1 MSSTYSNM
9 FKNYFKIAYRNLL
22 KNKAYSF
29 INIGGLAVGMS
40 VALLIGLWI
49 ADELSF
55 NHYHQNHDRIAQ
67 VMQNRTIDGNKDTQ
81 PIVSIPL
88 EDELRSKYES
98 DFKHLVIA
106 FWNQEQVLSYGEN
119 KFTKLGNYMGKEAIQ
134 LFSLNMLKGTNEGL
148 AEPGSILLSESTA
161 KMIFGEE
168 EAMGKLMK
176 INNDMDAEVTGVYED
191 LPKSSS
197 LHGLAFISPWELF
210 VSSQNWVRNARAES
224 NWDMAS
230 FQLFV
235 QLADHANLQEVSE
248 KIKKVAFNHVDEME
262 KAYDPQLFL
271 HPMNDWHLRNNWQ
284 NGMNT
289 GGLIQFVW
297 LFGIVGAF
305 VLILACINFMNLS
318 TAQSEKRSK
327 EVGIR
332 KSIGSLRSQL
342 IYQFFTE
349 SFLVVLLSFV
359 LSAIMVLLALPYFNE
374 LANKNILLPV
384 TSFSFWFAIIGFII
398 FTGLLAGSYPALYLS
413 SFRPLEV
420 LKGTFKSSKSAITF
434 RKGLVV
440 LQFTV
445 SVALIIG
452 TIAVQKQI
460 QYTKDRPMGYDTKG
474 TIMIWSN
481 SPDFKGKYELLRTAL
496 KSKQAILEM
505 SESNSP
511 LTGVFSFDGNF
522 SWEGKDPNAQPRFAA
537 IRVTHDYGKTAG
549 WEVIEGRNF
558 SRDYASDSTAFI
570 LNKTAVEYMGLE
582 DPIGKMVAWGEKESA
597 RKFQIVGVINDMLM
611 QSPFQA
617 IQPTI
622 YSIGKGGMDCM
633 TMKLNPNKSTEE
645 SLALIEGV
653 FKELLPAMPFD
664 YRFADQEHGQKFA
677 AEERIGSLSSI
688 FAVLAV
694 FISCLGLFG
703 LVLFVAEQRT
713 KEIGIRKVLGAS
725 IFNIWKMISRDFVV
739 LVFLSCFLAVP
750 IAYYILSSWLQ
761 GFEYRTN
768 LDWWVF
774 AVAGCGALF
783 ITLLTVSYQAIK
795 SATMNPVKSLMS

>member
-119 KFTKLGNYMGKEAIQ
+119 KFTKLGNYMGQEAIQ

-176 INNDMDAEVTGVYED
+176 INNEMDAEVTGVYED

-271 HPMNDWHLRNNWQ
+271 HPMDDWHLRNNWQ

-496 KSKQAILEM
+496 KSKQAIVEM

-622 YSIGKGGMDCM
+622 YSIGKRGMDCM

>member
-1 MSSTYSNM
+1 MTSTYSNM

-29 INIGGLAVGMS
+29 INIGGLAVGMA
-40 VALLIGLWI
+40 VALLIALWI

-161 KMIFGEE
+161 NMIFGEE

-210 VSSQNWVRNARAES
+210 VSSQNWVKNARAES

-235 QLADHANLQEVSE
+235 QLADHANMQEVSE
-248 KIKKVAFNHVDEME
+248 KIKRVAFNHVDEME

-271 HPMNDWHLRNNWQ
+271 HPMDDWHLRDSWQ

-342 IYQFFTE
+342 INQFFTE

-359 LSAIMVLLALPYFNE
+359 LSAMMVLLALPYFNE
-374 LANKNILLPV
+374 LANKNVLLPI

-474 TIMIWSN
+474 AIMIWSN

-496 KSKQAILEM
+496 KSKQAIVEM

-522 SWEGKDPNAQPRFAA
+522 SWEGKDPNAQPRFAT

-582 DPIGKMVAWGEKESA
+582 DPIGKMIAWGENESA

-622 YSIGKGGMDCM
+622 YSIGRRGMDCM

-664 YRFADQEHGQKFA
+664 YRFADEEHGQKFA

-750 IAYYILSSWLQ
+750 IAYYILTSWLQ

-774 AVAGCGALF
+774 VAAGCGALF
-783 ITLLTVSYQAIK
+783 ITLLTVSFQAIK

>member
-1 MSSTYSNM
+1 MSSIYFNM

-29 INIGGLAVGMS
+29 INIGGLAVGMA

-49 ADELSF
+49 DDELSF

-88 EDELRSKYES
+88 EDELRSKYDN

-168 EAMGKLMK
+168 EAMGELMK
-176 INNDMDAEVTGVYED
+176 INNDMDVEVTGVYED
-191 LPKSSS
+191 FPKSSS

-210 VSSQNWVRNARAES
+210 VSSQNWVSNARAES
-224 NWDMAS
+224 NWDIAS

-235 QLADHANLQEVSE
+235 QLADHANIQDVSE
-248 KIKKVAFNHVDEME
+248 KIKMVAFNHVDELE

-284 NGMNT
+284 NGRNT

-318 TAQSEKRSK
+318 TAQSEKRAK

-332 KSIGSLRSQL
+332 KSVGSLRSQL
-342 IYQFFTE
+342 INQFFTE

-359 LSAIMVLLALPYFNE
+359 LSAMMVLLAIPYFNE

-384 TSFSFWFAIIGFII
+384 TSLSFWFAIIGFII
-398 FTGLLAGSYPALYLS
+398 LTGLVAGSYPALYLS

-481 SPDFKGKYELLRTAL
+481 SPDFKGKYELLRTTL
-496 KSKQAILEM
+496 KSKQAIVEM

-511 LTGVFSFDGNF
+511 LTSVFSFDGNF
-522 SWEGKDPNAQPRFAA
+522 SWEGKAPNVQARFAT

-549 WEVIEGRNF
+549 WEVIEGRDF

-582 DPIGKMVAWGEKESA
+582 HPLGKMITWGENESA
-597 RKFQIVGVINDMLM
+597 RKFQIVGIINDMLM
-611 QSPFQA
+611 QSPSQA

-622 YSIGKGGMDCM
+622 YSIGKRGMDCM

-645 SLALIEGV
+645 SLALIKGV

-664 YRFADQEHGQKFA
+664 YRFADQEHGEKFA
-677 AEERIGSLSSI
+677 AEERIGSLSTI

-725 IFNIWKMISRDFVV
+725 IYTIWKMISRDFVV
-739 LVFLSCFLAVP
+739 LVFLSCFLAIP
-750 IAYYILSSWLQ
+750 IAYYVLTSWLQ

-774 AVAGCGALF
+774 VVAGCGAIF
-783 ITLLTVSYQAIK
+783 ITLLTVSFQAIK

>member
-1 MSSTYSNM
+1 MSSIYFNM

-29 INIGGLAVGMS
+29 INIGGLAVGMA

-49 ADELSF
+49 DDELSF

-88 EDELRSKYES
+88 EDELRSKYDN

-168 EAMGKLMK
+168 EAMGELMK
-176 INNDMDAEVTGVYED
+176 INNDMDVEVTGVYED
-191 LPKSSS
+191 FPKSSS

-210 VSSQNWVRNARAES
+210 VSSQNWVSNARAES
-224 NWDMAS
+224 NWDIAS

-235 QLADHANLQEVSE
+235 QLADHANIQDVSE
-248 KIKKVAFNHVDEME
+248 KIKMVAFNHVDELE

-284 NGMNT
+284 NGRNT

-318 TAQSEKRSK
+318 TAQSEKRAK

-332 KSIGSLRSQL
+332 KSVGSLRSQL
-342 IYQFFTE
+342 INQFFTE

-359 LSAIMVLLALPYFNE
+359 LAAMMVLLAIPYFNE

-384 TSFSFWFAIIGFII
+384 TSLSFWFAIIGFII
-398 FTGLLAGSYPALYLS
+398 LTGLVAGSYPALYLS

-481 SPDFKGKYELLRTAL
+481 SPDFKGKYELLRTTL
-496 KSKQAILEM
+496 KSKQAIVEM

-511 LTGVFSFDGNF
+511 LTSVFSFDGNF
-522 SWEGKDPNAQPRFAA
+522 SWEGKDPNVQARFAT

-549 WEVIEGRNF
+549 WEVIEGRDF
-558 SRDYASDSTAFI
+558 SRDYASDSMAFI

-582 DPIGKMVAWGEKESA
+582 HPLGKMIIWGENESA

-611 QSPFQA
+611 QSPSQA

-622 YSIGKGGMDCM
+622 YSIGKRGMDCM

-664 YRFADQEHGQKFA
+664 YRFADQEHGEKFA
-677 AEERIGSLSSI
+677 AEERIGSLSNI

-725 IFNIWKMISRDFVV
+725 IYTIWKMISRDFVV
-739 LVFLSCFLAVP
+739 LVFLSCFLAIP
-750 IAYYILSSWLQ
+750 IAYYVLTSWLQ
-761 GFEYRTN
+761 GFEYRTS

-774 AVAGCGALF
+774 VAAGCGAIF
-783 ITLLTVSYQAIK
+783 ITLLTVSFQAIK